1 MRNPLTRYILL
12 AKRWI
17 WVVLLGMI
25 LCSGMTYVVTKLMHP
40 VYQAA
45 ALIIITFDTSNSG
58 YDNTTAALQALP
70 TYAQLVTN
78 PKVLQPVIAQH
89 KGLTLK
95 TLLPM
100 VTVKPQSNT
109 QIIELDVNN
118 SNPQLAAQLTNEI
131 GQSFSQYAST
141 QLPATVQLL
150 PAQVPTDPI
159 QPKPSTDAL
168 IGALVGL
175 GLSLALIIA
184 FEWADDRMENPD
196 EVQELLS
203 LDTLTVIPH
212 LSQKDRIKSAEETP
226 ALAEG
231 CRILSATLN
240 AAQATRPFK
249 LVMITSAVAGEGK
262 STIAANLATFL
273 AMAGKRVLL
282 VDADLRHPVQDQ
294 HFQLDNRHGLS
305 NAFLEMWAQVEV
317 ELNGQPTEI
326 PMLRVLTTG
335 VLPSNPSEL
344 LQSQIAQRLFDHFK
358 QSKQFDYVIFDT
370 SPLLPVADAQIIASY
385 MEAAIL
391 VADISKT
398 PRKVL
403 VRAKQALQRT
413 HTPIL
418 GTVVNK
424 SRWPDEGD
432 RLDYIG
438 VQQRSRADIALSI
451 PETPT
456 PIAVSATSNGKVKD
470 EDITLTLPPTRK
482 KDG

>member
-1 MRNPLTRYILL
+1 MSNPLTRYILL

-17 WVVLLGMI
+17 WVMLLGII
-25 LCSGMTYVVTKLMHP
+25 LCSGMTYLVTKLMRP
-40 VYQAA
+40 VYQATA
-45 ALIIITFDTSNSG
+45 WMIVTFGTSNSG
-58 YDNTTAALQALP
+58 YDNTTAALEALP
-70 TYAQLVTN
+70 TYAQIVTN
-78 PKVLQPVIAQH
+78 PQVLQPVIAQH
-89 KGLTLK
+89 QGMTLK

-100 VTVKPQSNT
+100 ITVKPQSNT

-118 SNPQLAAQLTNEI
+118 SNPQLAAQLANEI
-131 GQSFSQYAST
+131 GQSFSHYSST
-141 QLPATVQLL
+141 QLPATIQVL

-159 QPKPSTDAL
+159 QPKPSTDAI

-196 EVQELLS
+196 EVQELLN
-203 LDTLTVIPH
+203 LDVLTVIPR
-212 LSQKDRIKSAEETP
+212 LSQRDRIKSAEETP
-226 ALAEG
+226 ALAES

-240 AAQATRPFK
+240 AAQEIKPFK
-249 LVMITSAVAGEGK
+249 LVMITSALAGEGK

-294 HFQLDNRHGLS
+294 HFQIDNRHGLS
-305 NAFLEMWAQVEV
+305 NAFLEVWAQVEV

-344 LQSQIAQRLFDHFK
+344 LQSQIAQRLFDYFK
-358 QSKQFDYVIFDT
+358 QSKQFDFVIFDT

-385 MEAAIL
+385 IEVAIL
-391 VADISKT
+391 VTDITKT

-403 VRAKQALQRT
+403 LRAKQTLLRTRT
-413 HTPIL
+413 HIL

-424 SRWPDEGD
+424 SRWPDDGD

-438 VQQRSRADIALSI
+438 VQQHAKADIALTI

-456 PIAVSATSNGKVKD
+456 PVAVRAASNGKVKD
-470 EDITLTLPPTRK
+470 EDITLTLSPTKK
-482 KDG
+482 KD